1 MTHQVKVE
9 ISNNQKAVRMESGTN
24 ALVRLAC
31 SAVLKAEEFDRNAL
45 VSVCFVDNEQIQE
58 LNKTYRNKDAVT
70 DVLSFPTFDGG
81 DYDTDPES
89 GYSILGDIVINAERA
104 MLQAE
109 EYGHSQ
115 SRELAFLTV
124 HSCLHLL
131 GYDHET
137 SEKEERE
144 MREKEENI
152 LKSLGETR

>member
-9 ISNNQKAVRMESGTN
+9 ISNNQKTVRIENRTN
-24 ALVRLAC
+24 ALIRKAC
-31 SAVLKAEEFDRNAL
+31 LAVLKAEDFDRNAL
-45 VSVCFVDNEQIQE
+45 VSVCFVDNEQIRE
-58 LNKTYRNKDAVT
+58 LNKTYRSKDAVT
-70 DVLSFPTFDGG
+70 DVLSFPTFDGN
-81 DYDTDPES
+81 DYDIDPAS

-109 EYGHSQ
+109 EYGHSG

-137 SEKEERE
+137 SAENERE